1 MGAAITLIEE
11 GTIMMEKIIQLQ
23 LKAESFLKREDGASA
38 IEYAIIAG
46 LIAVA
51 IITAATAV
59 GTSVTELFEKI
70 AETLLGAA

>member
-51 IITAATAV
+51 IIATA
-59 GTSVTELFEKI
+59 GPLGQKI
-70 AETLLGAA
+70 SEVFTFIKDSLPTV